1 MQERVDDIENRLVYL
16 ESEITDKYTFYEMEN
31 RIDKLENEVTYRDV
45 YIYLSL
51 IYIIYLFSKQLNNI
65 G

>member
-1 MQERVDDIENRLVYL
+1 MQEILDDIENRLVHL
-16 ESEITDKYTFYEMEN
+16 ESEITDKYSIYEMET

-45 YIYLSL
+45 YIYISVF
-51 IYIIYLFSKQLNNI
+51 YIIYLVSKQLNNI

>member
-1 MQERVDDIENRLVYL
+1 MQERLDDIENRLVHL
-16 ESEITDKYTFYEMEN
+16 ESEITDKYSIYEMET

-45 YIYLSL
+45 YIYISVF
-51 IYIIYLFSKQLNNI
+51 YIIYLVSKQLNNI

>member
-1 MQERVDDIENRLVYL
+1 MQERLDDIENRVVYL
-16 ESEITDKYTFYEMEN
+16 ESEITDKQSFYEMEN

-45 YIYLSL
+45 YIYVTVFYF
-51 IYIIYLFSKQLNNI
+51 IYSVSKQLNNI

>member
-1 MQERVDDIENRLVYL
+1 MQERLDDIENRVIYL
-16 ESEITDKYTFYEMEN
+16 ESEITDKYSFYEMEN

-45 YIYLSL
+45 YIYVTVF
-51 IYIIYLFSKQLNNI
+51 YIIYLVSKQLNNI